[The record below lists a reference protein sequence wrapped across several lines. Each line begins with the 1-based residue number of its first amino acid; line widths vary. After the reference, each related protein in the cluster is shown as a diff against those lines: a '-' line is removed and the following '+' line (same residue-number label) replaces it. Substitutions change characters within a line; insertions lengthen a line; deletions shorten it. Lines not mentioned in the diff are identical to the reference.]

1 MERGVRSWSR
11 GIRLSQIVVLY
22 FGVLQ
27 IVILYA
33 LLGEEWSRSLVFWYC
48 NNIPLFF
55 AVAFYE
61 RNMQLAK
68 GLSYVGLLPQL
79 LWAADFLGH
88 LFGFDLANT
97 ANYVFVAGFTFSND
111 VSVFVH
117 MTVPFVVLAL
127 TLRTRPQPYSLL
139 YSLMYIIGLWVASIA
154 GTNIVDDVNCV
165 WNACSSYFFPY
176 HVLLWPLYAIAL
188 SLAGYAVHEGLYR
201 LYARYR
207 RAHMKNESF

>member
-1 MERGVRSWSR
+1 MERGFKTWLR
-11 GIRLSQIVVLY
+11 GVRLSHIAVLY

-27 IVILYA
+27 VVILYA
-33 LLGEEWSRSLVFWYC
+33 LFGEEWSRPLIFWYC

-61 RNMQLAK
+61 RNLQLAK
-68 GLSYVGLLPQL
+68 GLSYVGLLTQL
-79 LWAADFLGH
+79 LWASDFIGH

-97 ANYVFVAGFTFSND
+97 ANYVFVEGFTFAND
-111 VSVFVH
+111 VSVIAH
-117 MTVPFVVLAL
+117 MTVPFIVLAL

-139 YSLMYIIGLWVASIA
+139 YSIMYIIGLWVATVA
-154 GTNIVDDVNCV
+154 GTSLVDDVNCV
-165 WNACSSYFFPY
+165 WNACSSYLFPY
-176 HVLLWPLYAIAL
+176 HVLLWPLYMIAL

-207 RAHMKNESF
+207 HTDEK